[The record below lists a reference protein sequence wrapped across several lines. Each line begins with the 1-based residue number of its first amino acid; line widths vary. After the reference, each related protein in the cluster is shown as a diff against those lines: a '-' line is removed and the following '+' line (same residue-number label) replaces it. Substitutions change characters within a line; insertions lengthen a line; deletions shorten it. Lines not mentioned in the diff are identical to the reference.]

1 MEKES
6 TYVIYTDASFDD
18 FTKIGTYSII
28 IMKDNNI
35 KKSIAKRCRIQLNN
49 STECE
54 IFAIYHAITI
64 ILNCYIK
71 DNIKQKFKFR
81 TDCKNAVDFF
91 ISKEI
96 TCNMFKSNTE
106 LLKTMKNTYKRFYK
120 KLKKVESSISITW
133 IPREANK
140 VAHKWTYNAFQ
151 RLKGYTDKKE
161 IAVISTNALLELLS
175 ENQENYGTIIKY
187 LYAVSDEQKVIRK
200 TQEEIAYA
208 LDISTTKAN
217 CYLKKLVNLDILRKI
232 KNGKYALLI

>member
-28 IMKDNNI
+28 IMKDNKI
-35 KKSIAKRCRIQLNN
+35 KNRIAKRCRILLNN

-54 IFAIYHAITI
+54 IFAIYHSMNI

-71 DNIKQKFKFR
+71 NNIKQKFKIR
-81 TDCKNAVDFF
+81 TDCKSAVDFF
-91 ISKEI
+91 TSKEI
-96 TCNMFKSNTE
+96 SCNMFKNNTE
-106 LLKTMKNTYKRFYK
+106 LLKSMKNTYKRVCQ
-120 KLKKVESSISITW
+120 KLRGTESGISLIW

-161 IAVISTNALLELLS
+161 IAVINTNALLELLS
-175 ENQENYGTIIKY
+175 ENQENYGTMIKY
-187 LYAVSDEQKVIRK
+187 LYAVSDEQKVIKK
-200 TQEEIAYA
+200 TQEEIAQA
-208 LDISTTKAN
+208 LDISTTRAN
-217 CYLKKLVNLDILRKI
+217 CYLNKLVKLDMLRKI

>member
-28 IMKDNNI
+28 IMKDNKI
-35 KKSIAKRCRIQLNN
+35 KKRIAKRCRIQLNN
-49 STECE
+49 ATESE

-81 TDCKNAVDFF
+81 TDCKSAVDFF
-91 ISKEI
+91 TSKEI
-96 TCNMFKSNTE
+96 TCNMFKNNTE
-106 LLKTMKNTYKRFYK
+106 LLKTMKSTYKRVYK
-120 KLKKVESSISITW
+120 KLKKAESIISITW

-140 VAHKWTYNAFQ
+140 VAHKCTYNAFQ
-151 RLKGYTDKKE
+151 RLKGHSDKKE
-161 IAVISTNALLELLS
+161 IALINTNALFEILS
-175 ENQENYGTIIKY
+175 ENQENYCAIIKY
-187 LYAVSDEQKVIRK
+187 LYAVSDEQKVIKK
-200 TQEEIAYA
+200 TQEEIAQA
-208 LDISTTKAN
+208 LDISTTKIN
-217 CYLKKLVNLDILRKI
+217 CYLKKLVKLDMLRKI